1 MGKVQIQNQGKKPV
15 WLDVL
20 IVQIGQIWA
29 RVFREL
35 STAEK
40 STLKITYFCQ
50 CPSLWFSNWAK
61 TKFSFKFQ
69 PVCMGQMLESSDF
82 EQPATDPSIISIESS
97 TKNLEEPKGLEKTL
111 KMQLFVNALAFGG
124 LILSKSDFWGLMS
137 QDFSFGSKQKSCQ
150 MMAEKKSKEENSV
163 F

>member
-1 MGKVQIQNQGKKPV
+1 MQMANFGKMALIFDGKVANSESGQKTS
-15 WLDVL
+15 L
-20 IVQIGQIWA
+20 IGCFNCSNRTNLS

-35 STAEK
+35 SSAEK

-124 LILSKSDFWGLMS
+124 LILSKSDF
-137 QDFSFGSKQKSCQ
+137 
-150 MMAEKKSKEENSV
+150 
-163 F
+163 

>member
-1 MGKVQIQNQGKKPV
+1 MQMANFGKMALIFDGKGANSESGQKTS
-15 WLDVL
+15 L
-20 IVQIGQIWA
+20 IGCFNCSNWSNLS

-40 STLKITYFCQ
+40 STLKIAYFCQ

-124 LILSKSDFWGLMS
+124 LILSKLDF
-137 QDFSFGSKQKSCQ
+137 
-150 MMAEKKSKEENSV
+150 
-163 F
+163 